1 MAAETI
7 RLKGQKELANRLRSL
22 GGARLRRAAIAAV
35 TQGMK
40 PLLQSAKRLVPVSS
54 GRLRASLGVGV
65 QVRRRKDGAIGRV
78 GPRRNFRYTAKGG
91 RFTGKG
97 RLKGQKL
104 VSGSGKQRD
113 KALAKGY
120 AQDRTNP
127 SMYARGIE
135 LGVDKSGRVRR
146 KAGPARFMIRA
157 LASQKQAAIDA
168 VAAELR
174 SRVVP

>member
-1 MAAETI
+1 MAVETF
-7 RLKGQKELANRLRSL
+7 RLEGQKELANRLRSL
-22 GGARLRRAAIAAV
+22 GGSRLRRAAIAAV
-35 TQGMK
+35 QRGMK

-78 GPRRNFRYTAKGG
+78 GPRRDF

-97 RLKGQKL
+97 KLKGKKL

-113 KALAKGY
+113 SALAKGY

-127 SMYARGIE
+127 SLYARGIE

-146 KAGPARFMIRA
+146 KAGPARFMLRA
-157 LASQKQAAIDA
+157 LETQKQAAIDA

-174 SRVVP
+174 SRVAP